1 MEVLKIVRNAERG
14 IGQHDH
20 NRKVFFSFFVRFF
33 FFIRNGKKYL
43 NLVLQSCPPEYS
55 DVVVGEGE

>member
-20 NRKVFFSFFVRFF
+20 NRKVFFSFFSFFVRFF
-33 FFIRNGKKYL
+33 FHKKRKK
-43 NLVLQSCPPEYS
+43 VLELGFAKLPTRIL
-55 DVVVGEGE
+55 